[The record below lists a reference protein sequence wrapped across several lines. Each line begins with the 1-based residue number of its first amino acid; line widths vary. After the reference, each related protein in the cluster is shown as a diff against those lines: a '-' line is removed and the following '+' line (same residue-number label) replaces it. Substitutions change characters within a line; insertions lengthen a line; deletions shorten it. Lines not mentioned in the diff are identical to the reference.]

1 MQLPEVA
8 QRDGG
13 GVAPRYARTRDDQ
26 LVGCFVYE
34 MRSIKRVTS
43 GPFWGMIAIYGVFVS
58 NTLDVFGWWR
68 MIRVE

>member
-13 GVAPRYARTRDDQ
+13 GVTPRYARTRDDQ

-34 MRSIKRVTS
+34 MRAINRVTS
-43 GPFWGMIAIYGVFVS
+43 GPFWG
-58 NTLDVFGWWR
+58 
-68 MIRVE
+68 